1 MLNSRKVWSNKGP
14 VSLSSSG
21 QKQPEFLR
29 EKQLFNAASN
39 ADEASTNSTL
49 LSPMAITCMLRSE
62 IAKRMSTGK
71 LFGITYWN
79 CPWSIILSGNYNM
92 YLNSLEFGKIIHST
106 VMSTLDI
113 ENRKSQGGRFITG
126 KFRNV
131 IVVLEI
137 SCVDYTFLHY
147 TVMWHVFFYT
157 SVPSTIVSGPLDP
170 PLLTTGD
177 TILRLWHQVCYIIT

>member
-1 MLNSRKVWSNKGP
+1 
-14 VSLSSSG
+14 
-21 QKQPEFLR
+21 
-29 EKQLFNAASN
+29 
-39 ADEASTNSTL
+39 
-49 LSPMAITCMLRSE
+49 MAITCMLRSE

-177 TILRLWHQVCYIIT
+177 TILRLWHQVCYIITSFVHLVHLFNVTSICFWQLNAIRLGPHAVKPFCSV